1 MWRIARDVYIAPT
14 TDEARADALDPD
26 GVLARDFNG
35 YIYPVLSKFNYLDI
49 LKVDPEMPDEEVTLE
64 YMVDNIWMIG
74 SPADVE
80 EKIRSIYDQVGGFGV
95 LMSMHHDW
103 IPKTSGCALPG
114 SLPRR
119 FCR

>member
-1 MWRIARDVYIAPT
+1 
-14 TDEARADALDPD
+14 
-26 GVLARDFNG
+26 
-35 YIYPVLSKFNYLDI
+35 
-49 LKVDPEMPDEEVTLE
+49 MPDEEVTLE

-103 IPKTSGCALPG
+103 IPKDKWLRSTRLLAEEVLPMIG
-114 SLPRR
+114 DLR
-119 FCR
+119 

>member
-1 MWRIARDVYIAPT
+1 MIP
-14 TDEARADALDPD
+14 E

-35 YIYPVLSKFNYLDI
+35 YIYPVLSRFNYLDI

-103 IPKTSGCALPG
+103 IPKDKWLRSTRLLAEEVLPM
-114 SLPRR
+114 LDDLR
-119 FCR
+119 